1 MEVVIFRYSFTIISS
16 ITLRTW
22 LNSYRYFVVVWTANN
37 PLSIE
42 VILFNSVQVGVVRVH
57 VQRHQ
62 YPYILYRKV
71 LVHLHVNKTKIHM
84 KGFALGLLWNR
95 DEMQLGNH
103 LLRPKIGQ
111 PRSFQRW
118 ALPSGGAIHC
128 GIKASCSWQ
137 SAEKTIRKG
146 LCQWLA
152 LSVCLRRALKGSTG
166 KFIYLR

>member
-42 VILFNSVQVGVVRVH
+42 VNLFNSVQVGVVRVH

-62 YPYILYRKV
+62 YPYILYRKS

-84 KGFALGLLWNR
+84 KGFALGLALKQRRNVTR
-95 DEMQLGNH
+95 KSPGLD
-103 LLRPKIGQ
+103 RSGQ
-111 PRSFQRW
+111 P
-118 ALPSGGAIHC
+118 
-128 GIKASCSWQ
+128 
-137 SAEKTIRKG
+137 G
-146 LCQWLA
+146 LVQ
-152 LSVCLRRALKGSTG
+152 
-166 KFIYLR
+166 